1 MCDAIKITGDFAMQQ
16 QNIEGKFI
24 AAHKD
29 MLKSLY
35 RAISQK
41 LTLQEIDQEV
51 KQNSIIS
58 IAQILMVS
66 H

>member
-1 MCDAIKITGDFAMQQ
+1 
-16 QNIEGKFI
+16 
-24 AAHKD
+24 

-35 RAISQK
+35 VSISQK

-58 IAQILMVS
+58 IAQILMMS
-66 H
+66 HQHF